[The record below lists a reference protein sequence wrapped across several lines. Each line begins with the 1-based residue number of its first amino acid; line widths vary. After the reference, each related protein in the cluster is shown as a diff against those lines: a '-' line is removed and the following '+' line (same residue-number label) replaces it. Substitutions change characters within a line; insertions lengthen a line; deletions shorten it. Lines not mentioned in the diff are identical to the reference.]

1 MGVHSGEENGAHIL
15 KMQKTVT
22 EFTIPFG
29 AQPGYRLEYENGYT
43 FVFVPKKGGVF
54 NISTWVKTG
63 SIHETDTNNGISHF
77 LEHLMFKG
85 TDRFKVGEFDR
96 AMESMGAII
105 NAATWKDFTFYYVTG
120 PKGEQNEQFAK
131 ALDMHAD
138 MMTGSVLPDAEI
150 GPQYDPFDPDYDGPK
165 RERSVVIEEIG
176 MREDQPW
183 TKVYNAINDLMYPVG
198 HPYQR
203 DVIGTRE
210 IIGNIPRESIQQ
222 YYQQWYNPSQFVTIV
237 VGDFDLE
244 TLEPDVLKAF
254 KVLEYPKTQRGDG
267 ASLDDVFPQPSQLI
281 GKDAPREAR
290 VEGEVGTSFFM
301 MGWHGPQPD
310 DIKGNIALD
319 IGAQVMAGARSS
331 RMHQNLVEKPE
342 KPKFTFVGAGQQQFR
357 LGNVFFIQGN
367 ITEPD
372 VDGALADVRSELVDY
387 LSNNPITQDELTRTL
402 KKMKAEFAE
411 TSETASGIADAIGES
426 MTVAGSMEY
435 YLNYLAVLETVTL
448 DDVRSA
454 LLEYLCPEKMFTAML
469 LPQAV
474 TEASPAGV

>member
-1 MGVHSGEENGAHIL
+1 
-15 KMQKTVT
+15 MQNTTPNRSIT

-29 AQPGYRLEYENGYT
+29 AEPGYKLVYDNGYT
-43 FVFVPKKGGVF
+43 FIFVPKKGGVF

-85 TDRFKVGEFDR
+85 TERFKVGEFDR

-138 MMTGSVLPDAEI
+138 MMIASVLPAEEI
-150 GPQYDPFDPDYDGPK
+150 GPQYDPFDENYDGPK

-203 DVIGTRE
+203 DVIGTRD
-210 IIGNIPRESIQQ
+210 IIGNIPRESIEQ
-222 YYQQWYNPSQFVTIV
+222 YYQQWYNPSQFITIV
-237 VGDFDLE
+237 VGDFELE
-244 TLEPDVLKAF
+244 SLEPEVIKAF
-254 KVLEYPKTQRGDG
+254 KVAEYPKAQRSDG
-267 ASLDDVFPQPSQLI
+267 ASLDQFMPHLQKMTDNDESPS
-281 GKDAPREAR
+281 GR
-290 VEGEVGTSFFM
+290 VAKVTGEVGTSFFM
-301 MGWHGPQPD
+301 MGWHGPKPD
-310 DIKGNIALD
+310 DLKANIALD

-342 KPKFTFVGAGQQQFR
+342 APKFTFVGAGQQQFR

-367 ITEPD
+367 IVHPD
-372 VDGALADVRSELVDY
+372 ADSALADVKAELVDY
-387 LSNNPITQDELTRTL
+387 LNQNPITQDELTRTL

-426 MTVAGSMEY
+426 MTVTGSMDF
-435 YLNYLAVLETVTL
+435 YLNYLNVLEMVTL
-448 DDVRSA
+448 QDVRDA
-454 LLEYLCPEKMFTAML
+454 LTQYLNPDTMFTAML
-469 LPQAV
+469 LP
-474 TEASPAGV
+474 EASATPV